1 MAQYNGI
8 LSHNQSL
15 ASYTSWRVGGCAE
28 RFYQPENK
36 ADLIAF
42 ICSLPEN
49 ETIFLMGLGS
59 NLLVRD
65 GGIAGT
71 VINTKNRLKVMQRI
85 DNETVYIEAGVPC
98 ALVAKFC
105 AEQGLVGAEFL
116 AGIPGTMG
124 GALKMNAGA
133 FGGETWDI
141 VTQVEVLTRRGES
154 VTRKRDE
161 FKVSYRHVQCN
172 ENEWF
177 LATHLHLQIGDTQVS
192 QQRIKALLAK
202 RAHTQPTNQPSCGS
216 VFKNPQGDFAARLIE
231 ATGLKGYRIGGAQ
244 VSEKHANF
252 IINTGNASAADIELL
267 MGYVQKQVMLKQG
280 VNLQTEVCMVGEQ
293 LKTTH
298 IMRPEDFG
306 CVGVL
311 MGGNSAERA
320 ISLKS
325 GAAVYE
331 ALIALGVNVQAI
343 DVCDDILES
352 IKTYPIDR
360 VFNIMHGRGG
370 EDGILQGVLNVLG
383 LPYTGSGVLASAL
396 AMDKLRT
403 KLCWRGANLPTPNW
417 HVLENEID
425 LDACAD
431 ALGFPMI
438 VKPALEGSSVGI
450 SKVTSRDELTKA
462 YQVAMAC
469 GCEVYA
475 EAWVHGKEYTVGI
488 LQGVALPV
496 IHVTTPSGFYDYEAK
511 YLSNTTQY
519 HCPCGLSE
527 DEESTLQ
534 TLALKS
540 SHVLNV
546 EGWARVDVFIDNQGQ
561 AQLIEINTV
570 PGMTDHSL
578 VPMAAKQAGID
589 FPTLVWK
596 ILETSCR
603 K

>member
-462 YQVAMAC
+462 FQVAMEC

-475 EAWVHGKEYTVGI
+475 EAWIHGKEYTVGI
-488 LQGVALPV
+488 LQGAALPV
-496 IHVTTPSGFYDYEAK
+496 IHVTTSSGFYDYEAK

-527 DEESTLQ
+527 DEENTLQ

>member
-42 ICSLPEN
+42 IHSLPEN
-49 ETIFLMGLGS
+49 ETIFWMGLGS

-141 VTQVEVLTRRGES
+141 VTKVEVLKRRGES

-161 FKVSYRHVQCN
+161 FEVSYRHVQCN

-192 QQRIKALLAK
+192 QQRIKELLAK
-202 RAHTQPTNQPSCGS
+202 RAQTQPTNQPSCGS
-216 VFKNPQGDFAARLIE
+216 VFKNPPGDFAARLIE

-252 IINTGNASAADIELL
+252 IINTGNASAADIESL
-267 MGYVQKQVMLKQG
+267 MGYVQKQVKLKQG

-325 GAAVYE
+325 GVAVYE
-331 ALIALGVNVQAI
+331 ALIALGVSVQAI
-343 DVCDDILES
+343 DVGDDIIES
-352 IKTYPIDR
+352 IKTYSIDR

-417 HVLENEID
+417 YVLENEMD
-425 LDACAD
+425 LDACSD

-462 YQVAMAC
+462 FQVAMEC
-469 GCEVYA
+469 DCEVYA
-475 EAWVHGKEYTVGI
+475 EAWIHGKEYTVGI

-511 YLSNTTQY
+511 YLSNTTEY

-527 DEESTLQ
+527 DEENTLQ

-546 EGWARVDVFIDNQGQ
+546 EGWSRVDVFIDNQGQ

>member
-325 GAAVYE
+325 GVAVYE

-417 HVLENEID
+417 YVLENEMD

-462 YQVAMAC
+462 FQVAMEC

-475 EAWVHGKEYTVGI
+475 EAWIHGKEYTVGI
-488 LQGVALPV
+488 LQGAALPV
-496 IHVTTPSGFYDYEAK
+496 IHVTTSSGFYDYEAK

-527 DEESTLQ
+527 DEENTLQ